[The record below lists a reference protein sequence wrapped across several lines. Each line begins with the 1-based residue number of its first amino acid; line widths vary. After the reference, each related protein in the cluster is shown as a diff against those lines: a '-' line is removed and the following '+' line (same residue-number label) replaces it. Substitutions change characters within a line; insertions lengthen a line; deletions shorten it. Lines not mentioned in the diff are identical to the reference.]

1 MRTSDLFPSKY
12 LKAED
17 AKAQPI
23 VATISYMKQELV
35 GQGQDQ
41 KKKPVLYLEDQKP
54 IVLNK
59 TNTEVLEEA
68 FGDSDDWP
76 GHKIKVRC
84 VKVDFG
90 GKRVDGLRIEPIVP
104 KPALK
109 DDLEDEIPDFGKKD
123 AVA

>member
-1 MRTSDLFPSKY
+1 MRAKDMFPSKY
-12 LKAED
+12 LKSED
-17 AKAQPI
+17 AKAKQI
-23 VATISYMKQELV
+23 ITTISHMEMELV

-54 IVLNK
+54 MVLNR

-76 GHKIKVRC
+76 GHKIKIRC
-84 VKVDFG
+84 TRTQYQ
-90 GKRVDGLRIEPIVP
+90 GKNVDGLRVEPIVP

-109 DDLEDEIPDFGKKD
+109 DDLNDEITI
-123 AVA
+123 